1 MSKDSS
7 VIYGDWLDP
16 DTKMWYHDTNRR
28 IWVDCDDTADNREYF
43 NHLKRRLKILL
54 KQCAIYM
61 TISKI
66 EVL

>member
-16 DTKMWYHDTNRR
+16 DTKMWYNDTNRR
-28 IWVDCDDTADNREYF
+28 IWIDCEDTADNRKYF
-43 NHLKRRLKILL
+43 NILKRRLKILL
-54 KQCAIYM
+54 KQRAIYM

>member
-16 DTKMWYHDTNRR
+16 DTKMWYNDTNRR
-28 IWVDCDDTADNREYF
+28 IWIDCDDTADNRKYC
-43 NHLKRRLKILL
+43 NILKRRLKILL
-54 KQCAIYM
+54 KQRAIYM

>member
-16 DTKMWYHDTNRR
+16 ATKMWYNDTNRR
-28 IWVDCDDTADNREYF
+28 IWIDCDDTADNRKYF
-43 NHLKRRLKILL
+43 NILKRRLKILL
-54 KQCAIYM
+54 KQRAIYM

>member
-16 DTKMWYHDTNRR
+16 DTKMWYNDTNRR
-28 IWVDCDDTADNREYF
+28 IWIDCDDTADNRKYF
-43 NHLKRRLKILL
+43 NILKRRLKILL
-54 KQCAIYM
+54 KQRAIYM

>member
-16 DTKMWYHDTNRR
+16 DTKMWYNDTNRR
-28 IWVDCDDTADNREYF
+28 IWIDCDDTADNRKYF
-43 NHLKRRLKILL
+43 NILKRRLKILL
-54 KQCAIYM
+54 KQRAIYM

-66 EVL
+66 EVV

>member
-16 DTKMWYHDTNRR
+16 DTKMWYNDTNRR
-28 IWVDCDDTADNREYF
+28 IWIDCDDTADNRKYF
-43 NHLKRRLKILL
+43 NILKRRLKILL

>member
-16 DTKMWYHDTNRR
+16 DTKMWYNDTNRR
-28 IWVDCDDTADNREYF
+28 IWIDCEDTADNRKYF
-43 NHLKRRLKILL
+43 NILKRRLKILL
-54 KQCAIYM
+54 KQRAIYM

-66 EVL
+66 EVV

>member
-16 DTKMWYHDTNRR
+16 DTKMWYNDTNRR
-28 IWVDCDDTADNREYF
+28 IWIDCDHTADNRKYF
-43 NHLKRRLKILL
+43 NILKRRLKILL
-54 KQCAIYM
+54 KQRAIYM

-66 EVL
+66 EVV

>member
-16 DTKMWYHDTNRR
+16 DTKMWYNDTNRR
-28 IWVDCDDTADNREYF
+28 IWIDCDDTADNRKYF
-43 NHLKRRLKILL
+43 NILKRRLKILL
-54 KQCAIYM
+54 KQHDIYM

>member
-16 DTKMWYHDTNRR
+16 DTKMWYNDTNRR
-28 IWVDCDDTADNREYF
+28 IWIDCDDTADNRKYF
-43 NHLKRRLKILL
+43 NILKRRLKILL
-54 KQCAIYM
+54 KQHAIYM